1 MVEAHVTD
9 FGKINVVK
17 TNEKDKN
24 LIHIVIP
31 AQDHKKNLDKSV

>member
-1 MVEAHVTD
+1 VTD
-9 FGKINVVK
+9 FGNIHIKK

-31 AQDHKKNLDKSV
+31 SQDHKQKSFDKNL